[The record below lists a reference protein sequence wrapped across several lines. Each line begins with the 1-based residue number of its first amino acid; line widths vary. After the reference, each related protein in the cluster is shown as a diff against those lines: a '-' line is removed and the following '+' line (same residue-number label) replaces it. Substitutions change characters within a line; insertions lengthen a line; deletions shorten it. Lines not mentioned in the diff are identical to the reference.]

1 MVRYVLAV
9 IALLIGL
16 MYSFAF
22 LLWNS
27 AEKVN
32 VITWHLMLPNPV
44 WVESVP
50 IGMLPLLG
58 AFVGAVVALAL
69 VWSPWT
75 RQRAVTKAAE
85 AKLQKAVKK
94 FNEQKARL
102 TAQNEEIAALEDQVA
117 ALQAQII
124 DTPAATAPHE
134 EPQVVVVDD
143 SSTPADEPVEETETS
158 DDMEE

>member
-1 MVRYVLAV
+1 VVRYVLAV
-9 IALLIGL
+9 TALLIGL

-32 VITWHLMLPNPV
+32 VVTWHLMLPNPV
-44 WVESVP
+44 WVEGVP
-50 IGMLPLLG
+50 IGILPLLG
-58 AFVGAVVALAL
+58 AFVGAVVALLL

-75 RQRAVTKAAE
+75 RQRAETRAAE
-85 AKLQKAVKK
+85 AKLQRAVKK

-117 ALQAQII
+117 ALQAEITG
-124 DTPAATAPHE
+124 TPAAATPDE
-134 EPQVVVVDD
+134 EPQVAVVQE